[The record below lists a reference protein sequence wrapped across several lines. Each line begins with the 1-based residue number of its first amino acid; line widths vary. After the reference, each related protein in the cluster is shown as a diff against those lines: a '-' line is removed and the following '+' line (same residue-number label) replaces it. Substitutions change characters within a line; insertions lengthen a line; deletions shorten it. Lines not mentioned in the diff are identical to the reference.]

1 VITLRLALLVIF
13 IGLLIPWPGRAEE
26 LRLLSLAV
34 RGSVS
39 AETMLGDDAPEE
51 NDAYD
56 LALNVG
62 LPWDHYGVSGWGVGT
77 RLMMSVGVLQGDG
90 ENALVVSL
98 VPGFALGSKDG
109 RFTLDL
115 GAGVA
120 YFSRYRFGEQDF
132 GGPFQFALTVG
143 AGFPLYQ
150 RLGAGYRFM
159 HYSDAGAHGSHT
171 TGADIHMVEFSYRF

>member
-1 VITLRLALLVIF
+1 MTLRLALLVISF
-13 IGLLIPWPGRAEE
+13 GLLIPWPGRAEE
-26 LRLLSLAV
+26 LRLLSLAA

-39 AETMLGDDAPEE
+39 AETTLGDDAPEE

-62 LPWDHYGVSGWGVGT
+62 IPWELYGVSGWGVGT
-77 RLMMSVGVLQGDG
+77 RLMISVGVLEGDG

-98 VPGFALGSKDG
+98 IPGFALGSKDG

-115 GAGVA
+115 GAGGA
-120 YFSRYRFGEQDF
+120 YFSRHRFGEQDF

-143 AGFPLYQ
+143 AGIPLYQ

-159 HYSDAGAHGSHT
+159 HYSDAGVNGSDS
-171 TGADIHMVEFSYRF
+171 TGADLHMVEFSYRY